1 MGTCSCPIPWRRSGS
16 TEVAARVLLSG
27 LDFENFATDMLAD
40 RAFIEEHAAL
50 CGVGEVL
57 RCLLVRRRGGDGG
70 VLVLPERGAFVGW
83 AALENWKSAEPE
95 GSAFFISRVS
105 VGIPLPP
112 SACLWRRRRRAYPR
126 GRSCR
131 TRHPSCA

>member
-1 MGTCSCPIPWRRSGS
+1 MKTAYFVRRPRVLGDLLVPHPVEAEREY
-16 TEVAARVLLSG
+16 EVAARVLLSG

-70 VLVLPERGAFVGW
+70 ALPLGGLHSAGRDDAG
-83 AALENWKSAEPE
+83 ALEN
-95 GSAFFISRVS
+95 
-105 VGIPLPP
+105 
-112 SACLWRRRRRAYPR
+112 
-126 GRSCR
+126 
-131 TRHPSCA
+131 